1 MARKSTV
8 AAGIVVTAVTVAA
21 LIVAVLVTTEVDAW
35 KNKVS
40 QIALP
45 FFFPFLFGAV
55 VCLWLY
61 GQIHPWSVMYL
72 RGFMCDGDHYPCLH
86 GLSRCEFF

>member
-45 FFFPFLFGAV
+45 FFFPFCSGQLF
-55 VCLWLY
+55 VCGCMVRYTL
-61 GQIHPWSVMYL
+61 
-72 RGFMCDGDHYPCLH
+72 
-86 GLSRCEFF
+86 GL

>member
-40 QIALP
+40 QIAS
-45 FFFPFLFGAV
+45 FFFSLSVRGSCLFVAV
-55 VCLWLY
+55 WSDTPLVCDVLAGLY
-61 GQIHPWSVMYL
+61 VRWRSLPMSAWAIA
-72 RGFMCDGDHYPCLH
+72 
-86 GLSRCEFF
+86 CEFF